1 MGIESHVKWL
11 GNANRISKSELDSS
25 WRHMGYC
32 AIDLETTGLEL
43 KTDEIISI
51 GAVQI
56 RDGRVNTA
64 ENYYQEVRPIQMPSP
79 SSILIHGIRAV
90 DLASAPP
97 IGEVFADFAERL
109 KGRVVIAHA
118 AWIESAFLQDHLKK
132 MDINIT
138 NRLIDTAALARIS
151 GAVEVNLERE
161 PSLEHLARTLKLPAY
176 SPHHALGDA
185 FTTAIVFLALA
196 TELERRKL
204 ERGKS
209 LLTLRELLK
218 LSERSARTRW

>member
-1 MGIESHVKWL
+1 VKFF

-25 WRHMGYC
+25 GRKMEYC
-32 AIDLETTGLEL
+32 AVDLETTGLEL

-56 RDGRVNTA
+56 QDARVDSA
-64 ENYYQEVRPIQMPSP
+64 ENYYQEIRPEQMPSP

-90 DLASAPP
+90 DLESAPP
-97 IGEVFADFAERL
+97 IGEAFPQFAERL
-109 KGRVVIAHA
+109 RGRVVIAHA
-118 AWIESAFLQDHLKK
+118 AWVESAFLQKHLEK
-132 MDINIT
+132 MNIDIS
-138 NRLIDTAALARIS
+138 NRLIDTASLARVS
-151 GAVEVNLERE
+151 GTVEMNLEHE
-161 PSLEHLARTLKLPAY
+161 PSLEYLARSLKLPAY

-185 FTTAIVFLALA
+185 LTTAVVFLALA

-204 ERGKS
+204 GKGKL

-218 LSERSARTRW
+218 LSGKSARTKW